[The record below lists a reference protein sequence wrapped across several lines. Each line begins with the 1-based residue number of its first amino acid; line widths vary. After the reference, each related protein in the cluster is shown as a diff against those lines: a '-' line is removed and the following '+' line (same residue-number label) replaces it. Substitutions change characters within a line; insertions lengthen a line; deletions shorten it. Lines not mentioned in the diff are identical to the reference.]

1 MSEKIDYFIN
11 AIRLVDVQ
19 GSTNIPSAL
28 AYQSSSAPSFGS
40 DALEL
45 TAESSLVNED
55 FKVDLGNSRP
65 GASVNGRYRCGDG
78 RFRSAAELT
87 ADFIH
92 GVITEAKA
100 YLARNDKSSETSIY
114 VAEPL
119 AMQEGLVSDAWLANY
134 RNYLRRIL
142 TGKGFKSIEF
152 LPEPFAVYQYYRYG
166 ERHPLV
172 SERRKH
178 HALVL
183 DFGGGTF
190 DVCLIETTKDG
201 DISESGRMA
210 KPISASSIPIGGFF
224 INRAIAEELLKKVL
238 APKKLEPSLN
248 KGLDLYRR
256 WRRGELEISTLAP
269 NHQHFISNYHNLAH
283 RVEGVK
289 LALCRTIRDWSLEA
303 NLIQPAPVAVP
314 SDPFVPEPAMVSV
327 PFSAGELRHIFTTKI
342 WERELKSAVRLSLQ
356 RGREELEGAPVTVVL
371 LSGGSA
377 NIRWLSELLRR
388 DFGDELRHAEILQL
402 KDFQEVVAKGL
413 AVECARRTYTPDR
426 QGDFAAVTY
435 NRLCCI
441 LDPDD
446 TGVELKRFVPKDG
459 DLPKVDIPG
468 VLLPSASS
476 LRAFEGKPMRWR
488 VHLDHAPRTSL
499 NYYFLRSSF
508 DPGDVQNLQNI
519 EERTVHTPRNIRH
532 DSELTLE
539 LTVAN
544 DGTAEPTFIYKLG
557 CSPSESAS
565 KRGRA
570 FYLDMTTAEPEQLS
584 NAYLGLDFGTSNT
597 SVSYIDESSI
607 QIYKRRSGEKFW
619 NELSDLSSSL
629 PFPLSASLASYLCQ
643 TDQAKLA
650 SGARDF
656 LEAALTMAAYVAYI
670 DYCLS
675 KGRAQTKLFK
685 GFTQRSAGPLWNFF
699 RSCMEQTAGRRA
711 FSARY
716 AELLEPEHLREIDRA
731 VTVVAEYKHGK
742 QDDSA
747 ANVTRAVKILANITQ
762 VVFQDAVFGYFQIV
776 QKQRFG
782 KQYDG
787 SFRHAHGRPPFV
799 EVSHYA
805 GALPFSDNETYLV
818 DRATGKAVSL
828 EPLILWAP
836 CPRHKELENG
846 HCFMF
851 DFLDRDGTSTFK
863 AAGFPC
869 TLKANPTGEFPELAT
884 QLLSL
889 AAGDSPIYPVEVMLD

>member
-1 MSEKIDYFIN
+1 MGEKIDYFIN
-11 AIRLVDVQ
+11 AIQLVDVQ

-28 AYQSSSAPSFGS
+28 LYRSNSAPLFGS
-40 DALEL
+40 DAQEL
-45 TAESSLVNED
+45 AAESNFVNED
-55 FKVDLGNSRP
+55 FKVDLGNTRP
-65 GASVNGRYRCGDG
+65 GTNVSGRYKCGDG

-92 GVITEAKA
+92 GVITAAKA
-100 YLARNDKSSETSIY
+100 YLERHDKSSDTSIY

-119 AMQEGLVSDAWLANY
+119 AMQEGLVPDAWLANY
-134 RNYLRRIL
+134 RNFLRRIL
-142 TGKGFKSIEF
+142 TGKGFKTIEF

-166 ERHPLV
+166 EKHPLV

-224 INRAIAEELLKKVL
+224 INRAIAEELLRKVL
-238 APKKLEPSLN
+238 APKKLEASLN
-248 KGLDLYRR
+248 KGLEMYRR
-256 WRRGELEISTLAP
+256 WRRSEFDLSTLAP
-269 NHQHFISNYHNLAH
+269 SHQQFIHNYHSLAH
-283 RVEGVK
+283 RVEDVK
-289 LALCRTIRDWSLEA
+289 LALCRTIRNWSLDA
-303 NLIQPAPVAVP
+303 DLTQPVPVAVP
-314 SDPFVPEPAMVSV
+314 SDPFAPQPSMVSV
-327 PFSAGELRHIFTTKI
+327 PFSAGELRHIFSTKI
-342 WERELKSAVRLSLQ
+342 WEKELKGAVKLSLQ
-356 RGREELEGAPVTVVL
+356 RGKEQLEGAPVTVVL

-388 DFGDELRHAEILQL
+388 DFGEELRHAEILQL

-435 NRLCCI
+435 NRLCCV

-446 TGVELKRFVPKDG
+446 SGVELKRFIAKDE

-468 VLLPSASS
+468 VLLPSASP
-476 LRAFEGKPMRWR
+476 LRKFEGKPMRWR
-488 VHLDHAPRTSL
+488 VHLDHAPRTCL
-499 NYYFLRSSF
+499 NYFFLRSSF
-508 DPGDVQNLQNI
+508 DPEDVTNLQNI
-519 EERTVHTPRNIRH
+519 EEHTIYTPRNIRL

-539 LTVAN
+539 LTVAK
-544 DGTAEPTFIYKLG
+544 DGTAEPNFVYRVG
-557 CSPSESAS
+557 RSPNESVS
-565 KRGRA
+565 KKGRA
-570 FYLDMTTAEPEQLS
+570 FYLDMTTAESEQAS

-607 QIYKRRSGEKFW
+607 HVYKRRSGEKFW

-629 PFPLSASLASYLCQ
+629 PFPLSASLATYLCQ

-650 SGARDF
+650 SSARDF
-656 LEAALTMAAYVAYI
+656 LEAALTVAAYVAYI
-670 DYCLS
+670 DYCAS

-685 GFTQRSAGPLWNFF
+685 GFSQRSAGPLWKFF
-699 RSCMEQTAGRRA
+699 QDCMKQTSGRRT

-716 AELLEPEHLREIDRA
+716 SDLLGPEHFAEIDRA
-731 VTVVAEYKHGK
+731 VTVVAEHKHGK
-742 QDDSA
+742 QDDST
-747 ANVTRAVKILANITQ
+747 ANVSRAVKILANITQ
-762 VVFQDAVFGYFQIV
+762 GAFQDAVFGYFQQV

-787 SFRHAHGRPPFV
+787 AFRHAHGRQPFV

-805 GALPFSDNETYLV
+805 GTLPFSDNETYLI

-851 DFLDRDGTSTFK
+851 DFLDATGTSTFK
-863 AAGFPC
+863 AVGFPC
-869 TLKANPTGEFPELAT
+869 TLNANPTGDFAELAA

-889 AAGDSPIYPVEVMLD
+889 AAGDAPIYPVEITLD